1 MKEPSVN
8 MKKKTVINLSRA
20 VFKGLSYP
28 PPFQVLIGICCLAM
42 LITVSL
48 SKIDDELPFVY
59 IYLAIAGVL
68 LYFILFFEYYNVWLL
83 EDRIVYKYSF
93 RFSGRFK
100 TVLLTDIKHMEYRN
114 KTGRHG
120 PGSIVILFPRK
131 DANWKR
137 YKIAFND
144 WRNKRV
150 FDFLNIMYSRGFEID
165 ISSCIRESLVAD
177 QIKLGIRDNKKL
189 LRRHY

>member
-1 MKEPSVN
+1 
-8 MKKKTVINLSRA
+8 
-20 VFKGLSYP
+20 
-28 PPFQVLIGICCLAM
+28 
-42 LITVSL
+42 
-48 SKIDDELPFVY
+48 
-59 IYLAIAGVL
+59 
-68 LYFILFFEYYNVWLL
+68 
-83 EDRIVYKYSF
+83 
-93 RFSGRFK
+93 
-100 TVLLTDIKHMEYRN
+100 
-114 KTGRHG
+114 
-120 PGSIVILFPRK
+120 VILFPRK